1 MKAERQQKEAFP
13 RAIQYEKKNRAY
25 MVDNRFNAI
34 KQTKLLNNCL
44 SEKRNKEFET
54 TCEGVG
60 SFAIVI
66 TFKDF
71 QNVGNYFGSCVF

>member
-44 SEKRNKEFET
+44 SEKKNKNL
-54 TCEGVG
+54 
-60 SFAIVI
+60 
-66 TFKDF
+66 K
-71 QNVGNYFGSCVF
+71 QPN